1 MSTDNRHFAT
11 LCVHAGHEPEAVT
24 GAVMPPISLASTY
37 AQKSPGKHTGYEYSR
52 TRNPTRQAWEQ
63 ALAVLEGGVAGY
75 AFASGMA
82 AAAAALE
89 LLPAGS
95 HVVAMDDLYGGTRR
109 LFSQVR
115 EISAGLKFSFVD
127 LTDPRR
133 FEDALTPETRLV
145 WVESPTNPLLKLA
158 DLEAIAGI
166 ARRHGILSLCD
177 NTFATPWCQRPLA
190 FGFDLV
196 LHSAT
201 KYLNGHSD
209 MVGGVLVAGSAELA
223 ARVGFIQNSVGAIA
237 GPFDAYLALR
247 GVKTL
252 ALRMERHSES
262 ALAIAAWLE
271 PHHGVRRVLYPG
283 LSSHPQHALAKRQM
297 SRGYGGM
304 ISVVLDADLAGARR
318 FLEQVRIF
326 TLAESLGGVES
337 LIEHPALMTHAA
349 VPADERKALGFDDG
363 LIRLSIGVEDPQ
375 DLITA
380 LNDAL
385 SVL

>member
-1 MSTDNRHFAT
+1 MSIGSCRFAT
-11 LCVHAGHEPEAVT
+11 LCVHAGHEPEPVT
-24 GAVMPPISLASTY
+24 GAVMPPISLAATY
-37 AQKSPGKHTGYEYSR
+37 AQGSSGKHTGYEYSR

-63 ALAVLEGGVAGY
+63 AMAALEGGVAGY
-75 AFASGMA
+75 GFASGMA

-89 LLPAGS
+89 LLPTGS

-115 EISAGLKFSFVD
+115 ERSAGLKFSFVD
-127 LTDPRR
+127 LTDPQR

-158 DLEAIAGI
+158 DLKAIAEI
-166 ARRHGILSLCD
+166 ARRHEIISLCD

-209 MVGGVLVAGSAELA
+209 MVGGVLVAGSAELST
-223 ARVGFIQNSVGAIA
+223 RIGFIQNSVGAIA

-271 PHHGVRRVLYPG
+271 PHHGVHRVLYPG
-283 LSSHPQHALAKRQM
+283 LSSHPQHALAQRQM
-297 SRGYGGM
+297 NRGYGGM
-304 ISVVLDADLAGARR
+304 ISVVLDTNLAGARR

-349 VPADERKALGFDDG
+349 VPADERKALGFADG